1 MSSNLDNYY
10 KAARPPSPLALTLAL
25 SLALSP
31 TPTLPLPSATT
42 SYKALDRALMKFHSS
57 KMESINKSIKE
68 LWNKTYKVR
77 W

>member
-1 MSSNLDNYY
+1 MAL
-10 KAARPPSPLALTLAL
+10 ALALTLA
-25 SLALSP
+25 
-31 TPTLPLPSATT
+31 LPLPSATT